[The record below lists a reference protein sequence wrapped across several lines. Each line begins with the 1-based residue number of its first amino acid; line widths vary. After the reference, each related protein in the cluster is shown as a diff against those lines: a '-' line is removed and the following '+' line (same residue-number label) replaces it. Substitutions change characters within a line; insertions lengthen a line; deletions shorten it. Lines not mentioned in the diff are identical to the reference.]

1 MLAVYRVWRSVRF
14 VALLVLVYVPP
25 LAVAAQTQD
34 LLSLMQRITE
44 LSRAGRYADAISLG
58 QQLVAEAE
66 KMAGKEHP
74 MVAMT
79 LFTLAELHRMQG
91 DLAEAEPMLKRVLAM
106 REKALGPDHAD
117 VAATL
122 ASLSFLAVTQADY
135 RLAEQYVERAL
146 AIRTRALGSEHPDTA
161 MTLVTLG
168 RVRQHEARY
177 ADAEQLYQQA
187 LGLFEKALGPEHMN
201 VAVALN
207 NLSQVYKEQGRLTLA
222 EGPLRRA
229 LSIQE
234 KQFGPDSIFI
244 AAMLNNLGELHRR
257 MGRHAEAEALYR
269 REQQISEKALGPDH
283 PEVATSL
290 SNLATLFT
298 AMGRASEAEGLLRR
312 ALIIT
317 EKAFGPQ
324 HPDVATALNN
334 LADALSG
341 MNRTQEAEALFRRSL
356 AIRERHFGD
365 ESVSVAIALDN
376 LASLLHQERRYAE
389 AEPLARRSLAIRE
402 RAFGPE
408 HLITSNSLNNLASLL
423 DNLKRHREAEPMLRR
438 AVVIREAALG
448 DRHPDVAI
456 SMHNLAS
463 HHLDVQE
470 WQAAYA
476 TFKRATTIWI
486 TRAGGRTGGFLRQDE
501 RAEVRRNADPF
512 LGFVV
517 AAYHVARGADGE
529 TEQRLRTEA
538 FETAQWVTEL
548 GAAAAISGMSARVA
562 AGGDRL
568 GQLVRTRQDL
578 AEEGAA
584 VDRELIAAVSRPAQ
598 ARKFDAEAALRQ
610 QAAAITT
617 RLKEVDAAL
626 DRSFPQYTSLASA
639 APVPLTEIGTLI
651 GPGEALLL
659 FVPTRDGTF
668 LWAITRAQSRWI
680 KVPLSSSE
688 LVTRVAALR
697 CGLDYLG
704 EWRGEAAGKCTEL
717 LQPASAPHQETAL
730 PFDLAR
736 AHELYTAL
744 FGSVEDL
751 IADKQL
757 LIVASGPLTSL
768 PFHVLV
774 TEPAPIAIPTEPG
787 GYGQAAWLAKRAAI
801 TVLPSVASLKALRQL
816 AKQSRA
822 TDPFVGFGNPLL
834 TGQDGTDRTAW
845 TKQSCPSSPALAVAR
860 ADRRGRPMAKLL
872 RGGVANPEEL
882 RRQPPLAE
890 TADELCAVARL
901 LGAPGSAV
909 HLGQGATE
917 RTLKALSAAGTLA
930 RARVV
935 HFATHGLLAAETEAV
950 GHARSEPA
958 LILTPPDKAS
968 DEDDGLLTAS
978 EVMQLKLDADWVV
991 LSACNTAAAASDM
1004 AGAEALSGLARA
1016 FFYAGARALLV
1027 SHWAVDSE
1035 ATVELITKAF
1045 NEIKADRKVARAEAL
1060 RRSMFALI
1068 GRGGRH
1074 AHPALWAP
1082 FVVVGEGA
1090 R

>member
-1 MLAVYRVWRSVRF
+1 MLAVNWAWRSVRF
-14 VALLVLVYVPP
+14 LALLVFVCIPP
-25 LAVAAQTQD
+25 LTARAQTED
-34 LLSLMQRITE
+34 LLSLMQRITD
-44 LSRAGRYADAISLG
+44 LSRAGRYADAIPLG

-66 KMAGKEHP
+66 KMAGKESP

-91 DLAEAEPMLKRVLAM
+91 DLAKAEPMLKRVLAM
-106 REKALGPDHAD
+106 REKTLGPDHAD

-122 ASLSFLAVTQADY
+122 ASLSFLAVTQANY
-135 RLAEQYVERAL
+135 RLAEQYVERVL

-168 RVRQHEARY
+168 RVRHHEARY
-177 ADAEQLYQQA
+177 IDAEHLFQQA
-187 LGLFEKALGPEHMN
+187 LGLLEKALGPNHMN
-201 VAVALN
+201 VAVTLN
-207 NLSQVYKEQGRLTLA
+207 NLSLVYKEQGRLTLA
-222 EGPLRRA
+222 EAPLRRA

-234 KQFGPDSIFI
+234 KQFGPNSIFI
-244 AAMLNNLGELHRR
+244 AAMLNNLGEVNRR
-257 MGRHAEAEALYR
+257 MGRYAEAETLYR
-269 REQQISEKALGPDH
+269 REQQISETALGPDH

-312 ALIIT
+312 ALMIN

-334 LADALSG
+334 LADALSS
-341 MNRTQEAEALFRRSL
+341 MNRAQEAEALFRRSL
-356 AIRERHFGD
+356 AIREQHFGD
-365 ESVSVAIALDN
+365 ESVSVAITLDN
-376 LASLLHQERRYAE
+376 LTSVLHQERRYAE

-402 RAFGPE
+402 KAFGPE
-408 HLITSNSLNNLASLL
+408 HLTTSNSLNNLASLL

-438 AVVIREAALG
+438 AVAIREAALG
-448 DRHPDVAI
+448 DNHPDVAI

-476 TFKRATTIWI
+476 AFKRATTIWI
-486 TRAGGRTGGFLRQDE
+486 TRAGGRTGGFLRQQE

-512 LGFVV
+512 LGLVV
-517 AAYHVARGADGE
+517 ATYHVAKGADGE
-529 TEQRLRTEA
+529 TEQRLRAEA

-562 AGGDRL
+562 AGGDHL

-578 AEEGAA
+578 AEQGAA
-584 VDRELIAAVSRPAQ
+584 VDRALIAAVSRPAQ
-598 ARKFDAEAALRQ
+598 ARKFDAEAALQQ
-610 QAAAITT
+610 QAAEITT
-617 RLKEVDAAL
+617 TLKEVDTAL
-626 DRSFPQYTSLASA
+626 ERSFPQHTSLANP
-639 APVPLTEIGTLI
+639 APAPLTEIASLV
-651 GPGEALLL
+651 GPSEALLL

-668 LWAITRAQSRWI
+668 LWATTAAQSRWI
-680 KVPLSSSE
+680 KVPLTSSE
-688 LVTRVAALR
+688 LATRVTALR

-704 EWRGEAAGKCTEL
+704 EWRGEATGKCTEL
-717 LQPASAPHQETAL
+717 LQPAFEPDRETAL

-736 AHELYTAL
+736 AHELYAAL
-744 FGSVEDL
+744 FDSVEDL
-751 IADKQL
+751 IVDKQL
-757 LIVASGPLTSL
+757 LIVPSGPLTSL

-774 TEPAPIAIPTEPG
+774 TEPPPIAIPAEPG
-787 GYGQAAWLAKRAAI
+787 GYSQAAWLAKRAAI
-801 TVLPSVASLKALRQL
+801 TVLPSVGSLKALRQH
-816 AKQSRA
+816 ARQSRA
-822 TDPFVGFGNPLL
+822 SDPFVGFGNPLL
-834 TGQDGTDRTAW
+834 TGRDGTDRTAW
-845 TKQSCPSSPALAVAR
+845 TKQSCPRLPALIVAR
-860 ADRRGRPMAKLL
+860 AERHGPPMAKLL
-872 RGGVANPEEL
+872 RGGIANTEEL

-909 HLGQGATE
+909 HLGQGANE
-917 RTLKALSAAGTLA
+917 RTLKALSVAGTLA

-950 GHARSEPA
+950 AYARSEPA

-968 DEDDGLLTAS
+968 DEDDGLLTAT
-978 EVMQLKLDADWVV
+978 EVTQLKLDADWVV
-991 LSACNTAAAASDM
+991 LSACNTASAASDM

-1035 ATVELITKAF
+1035 ATVELITQAF
-1045 NEIKADRKVARAEAL
+1045 DEMKADHKVARAEAF
-1060 RRSMFALI
+1060 RRSMLALI
-1068 GRGGRH
+1068 TRGGRH
-1074 AHPALWAP
+1074 AHPAVWAP